1 MDRPNLVIM
10 WNNVFWKGPRA
21 YYLTGWKPLR
31 WATLPTWPLCKQ
43 LFDVLFF
50 LLWFSLPT
58 QIPVIIIISCP
69 WISRRSVHPR
79 LTAYAYERDSGQSE
93 RVWNITRGK
102 RISKAASSRQLG
114 ILSLKDTLLDLRFD
128 GYVAA
133 AVHPWRTDA
142 VLFGRQQPSKI
153 SLSNILG
160 YCAWFGNVIDGRPV
174 LKQHRGVYD
183 IEWHGVK
190 GRA

>member
-1 MDRPNLVIM
+1 MYVDPCNRKINYMLLNKICLVASHHHLLIYLPSLGIDFKASNFSLFFRAAVKFQKWRGFKAFTDRPNLVIM

-69 WISRRSVHPR
+69 RISRRSVHPR
-79 LTAYAYERDSGQSE
+79 LTAYAYERDSGTVRARLEHHSGE
-93 RVWNITRGK
+93 T
-102 RISKAASSRQLG
+102 
-114 ILSLKDTLLDLRFD
+114 DL
-128 GYVAA
+128 
-133 AVHPWRTDA
+133 
-142 VLFGRQQPSKI
+142 
-153 SLSNILG
+153 
-160 YCAWFGNVIDGRPV
+160 
-174 LKQHRGVYD
+174 
-183 IEWHGVK
+183 
-190 GRA
+190 